1 MKKAVIAAL
10 SICCLMGVVT
20 ASAAEVQVKTE
31 KTVSAAVDAADEA
44 QKEGPTQKQYV
55 PAKSGEHH
63 EGSLKDRVQKILGA
77 KESAPAVNLAGD
89 EK

>member
-31 KTVSAAVDAADEA
+31 KTVSAAVDAADELRKKGRRRNNMFR
-44 QKEGPTQKQYV
+44 Q
-55 PAKSGEHH
+55 
-63 EGSLKDRVQKILGA
+63 RVENTMK
-77 KESAPAVNLAGD
+77 VR
-89 EK
+89 